1 MKVYIIFQEG
11 KYLSAHQT
19 NESAT
24 KSVQEL
30 DKHFFGVIEFTIQE
44 VELINN

>member
-1 MKVYIIFQEG
+1 MKAYIIFQDG

-19 NESAT
+19 IESAN
-24 KSVQEL
+24 KSVAEL
-30 DKHFFGVIEFTIQE
+30 DKHFFGVVDFTIQE